1 VRCEARHWTALSWG
15 DAENGSAVFLGRRN
29 AASEQRARVEAVN
42 VVLTDIAVTDLSSG
56 RLHVPHYVAAATE
69 RKPRVTGCRRH
80 HSQCGP
86 RRPIP
91 RDDSASGQL
100 NAWIEPPLFSRA
112 ETGRSP
118 AASADPG
125 SETARAPLRP
135 VAIKGDGVE
144 MNFEMKET

>member
-1 VRCEARHWTALSWG
+1 VSWG
-15 DAENGSAVFLGRRN
+15 DAEDGSTVFLGRRN

-42 VVLTDIAVTDLSSG
+42 VVLTDIAVTDL
-56 RLHVPHYVAAATE
+56 VTHYVAAATE
-69 RKPRVTGCRRH
+69 RKPRVTGRRRH
-80 HSQCGP
+80 HLQCGP
-86 RRPIP
+86 RPPIP

-112 ETGRSP
+112 ETGHSP
-118 AASADPG
+118 AASADPD